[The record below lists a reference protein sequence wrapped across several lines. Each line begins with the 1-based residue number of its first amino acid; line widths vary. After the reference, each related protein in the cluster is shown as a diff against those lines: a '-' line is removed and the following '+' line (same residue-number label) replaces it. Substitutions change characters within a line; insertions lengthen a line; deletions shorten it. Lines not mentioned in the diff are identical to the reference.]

1 MEPYEFLLDLTP
13 KGTPSVKVTCSQN
26 DVKRPFVAHLKYL
39 GKDFAVPDGS
49 RAEIRVRKPDNN
61 IYIGNC
67 TCEQCYVYYQTAL
80 QMTCVAGDCV
90 AEISIID
97 TDGNQIG
104 SWNFTI
110 HVEADPIADAKKSE
124 SVISWIETAREE
136 INNTK
141 TYATEAKNASKEAK
155 TSEANAKASETA
167 AKTSET
173 NAASSASDAN
183 SSATAAA
190 ASATDASGYA
200 DSALESATQAAIY
213 AGEAGYRLMINQET
227 GHMALAHYTKEA

>member
-13 KGTPSVKVTCSQN
+13 KGAPAVRVTCSQN

-110 HVEADPIADAKKSE
+110 HVEVDPIADVKKSE

-136 INNTK
+136 INNTA
-141 TYATEAKNASKEAK
+141 TYATEAKNASAEAK

-167 AKTSET
+167 AKASET
-173 NAASSASDAN
+173 NAASSATEAQ
-183 SSATAAA
+183 
-190 ASATDASGYA
+190 GYA
-200 DSALESATQAAIY
+200 DSALTAATNAAGY
-213 AGEAGYRLMINQET
+213 AGEAEYRLMINPET